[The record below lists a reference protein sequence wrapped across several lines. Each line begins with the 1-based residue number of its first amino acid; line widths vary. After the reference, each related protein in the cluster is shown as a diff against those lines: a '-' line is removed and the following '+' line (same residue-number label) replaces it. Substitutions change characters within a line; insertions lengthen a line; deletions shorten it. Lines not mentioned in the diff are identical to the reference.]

1 MRALSIEAA
10 TPRGHETDK
19 MLADSGS
26 PTNRRP
32 AIVAAFDGIIDGGLL
47 KVTSRRGW
55 PVLHFLTV
63 HNEVVR
69 CVLKPGNAD
78 EPVFLEYELREDDR

>member
-1 MRALSIEAA
+1 MRALPIEAA

-32 AIVAAFDGIIDGGLL
+32 AIVAAFDGN
-47 KVTSRRGW
+47 
-55 PVLHFLTV
+55 
-63 HNEVVR
+63 HNLDVI
-69 CVLKPGNAD
+69 LD
-78 EPVFLEYELREDDR
+78 YS